1 MAHGEGGGAAAAS
14 ALLLLG
20 QAELARG
27 KGDKA
32 VEALAQ
38 VNVF

>member
-1 MAHGEGGGAAAAS
+1 MAHDEGGGAAAAS